1 MKIKRGERGTAHRKK
16 QAECGAGMHLT
27 AEEQMVLALLR
38 QALTG
43 GDEPGAEDISWDGVI
58 RTAQRHAVL
67 PLLYPVLSERKNGPG
82 PEEMKRVRE
91 VTLTCVRQ
99 NVRLAWET
107 ARIQETLEKA
117 EISTVVLKGGGIGA
131 LYPVPEYRKSGDV
144 DLFLI
149 RQQADGEKKQKALL
163 NEQMRRART
172 VLAEIGYKPDISH
185 APSNHEV
192 FENGDGIRLELH
204 TFLTEPVDDDAVNQ
218 RIWELQRSG
227 AFRIHTVQTA
237 GQELTVLVGAG
248 QAFSLLLH
256 MLHHFLRSGFGLKLL
271 ADWVVF
277 WNHIPADDQTTRDRY
292 QSLVNECGLG
302 GFSDLVTAV
311 CARYLGLTGI
321 NPQHACEP
329 ALFLPFLREVFESG
343 EFGEG
348 DRTRMVALRGT
359 GVADYLREFHHRM
372 KLNFPAAS
380 AYPVLYP
387 VLWARTLVRFLY
399 NNRKIRG
406 ITARA
411 VLKQA
416 GERSRFM
423 KQLHLFEKSK

>member
-16 QAECGAGMHLT
+16 QAECGAGMYLT

-43 GDEPGAEDISWDGVI
+43 GDEPEAEDISWDGVI

-107 ARIQETLEKA
+107 ARIQEMFEKA
-117 EISTVVLKGGGIGA
+117 GLPTVVLKGGGIGA

-149 RQQADGEKKQKALL
+149 RQQADGEKHQKAFLK
-163 NEQMRRART
+163 EQMRRALT
-172 VLAEIGYKPDISH
+172 VLAEIGYRPDISH
-185 APSNHEV
+185 APSNHVV

-204 TFLTEPVDDDAVNQ
+204 TFLTEPVDNDEVN
-218 RIWELQRSG
+218 RKIWEIQRSG
-227 AFRIHTVQTA
+227 AFQTHTVQTS
-237 GQELTVLVGAG
+237 GQELTVLAGAG
-248 QAFSLLLH
+248 QAFSFLLH

-271 ADWVVF
+271 TDWVVF
-277 WNHIPADDQTTRDRY
+277 WNHIPADDRTSRDTY
-292 QSLVNECGLG
+292 QSLVNMCGLT
-302 GFSDLVTAV
+302 GFSDLVTSV
-311 CARYLGLTGI
+311 CTQYLGLIGLTALH
-321 NPQHACEP
+321 PCDP
-329 ALFLPFLREVFESG
+329 ALLSPFLREIFSSG
-343 EFGEG
+343 EFGEE

-359 GVADYLREFHHRM
+359 GAADYLREFHHRM